1 MKNRDRVDCPLCP
14 RPVSDR
20 EELRLHLQVDHR
32 KSAVVD
38 EYVDRLDRS
47 PTAFP

>member
-1 MKNRDRVDCPLCP
+1 MNNTGRDGCPLCP
-14 RPVSDR
+14 HAVSGL

-47 PTAFP
+47 PAVSP

>member
-1 MKNRDRVDCPLCP
+1 MNNTGRVDCPLCP
-14 RPVSDR
+14 RAVSGH

-47 PTAFP
+47 SPATL

>member
-1 MKNRDRVDCPLCP
+1 MNDTTRLDCPLC
-14 RPVSDR
+14 SKATSGH

-38 EYVDRLDRS
+38 EYVDRLGPS
-47 PTAFP
+47 PPATP